1 MLSEKK
7 SSDVYV
13 SKIVNSLDHISLQS
27 WPRSVLYIVATPIGN
42 LGDITLR
49 ALFCLNIM
57 DLIAV
62 EDTRVSNVLFNF
74 YGIKKTL
81 ISAHK
86 YSEKEVAVKICK
98 ELKLGNRV
106 ALVSDA
112 GSPVISD
119 PGSTVIGLV
128 RDQGYKVMP
137 IPGASA
143 VTTALM
149 GAGITSYEN
158 PCYVFAGFVPNKHVQ
173 RLNFFKKH
181 KYLNMP
187 LVMFESPHRIISS
200 LKDLLDIFGPLRYIT
215 IARELTKKFEE
226 ISTFQ
231 LQYYLEKFAA
241 TYENKGEFVLIIH
254 SSQHHNNDEELIRS
268 FDDAILSLISEGL
281 SLSDIIKVL
290 AKTTSISK
298 SSLYEHSL
306 KLMSKIV

>member
-7 SSDVYV
+7 SSDAYV
-13 SKIVNSLDHISLQS
+13 NKIVNSLDHISLQS

-62 EDTRVSNVLFNF
+62 EDTRVSSILLNF

-86 YSEKEVAVKICK
+86 YSEKEVAVRICK

-106 ALVSDA
+106 ALISDA

-119 PGSTVIGLV
+119 PGSMVIKIV
-128 RDQGYKVMP
+128 RDQGYRIVP

-149 GAGITSYEN
+149 GAGITSYDN
-158 PCYVFAGFVPNKHVQ
+158 PCYIFSGFIPTKHIQ
-173 RLNFFKKH
+173 RLSFFKKN
-181 KYLNMP
+181 KNLNIP

-226 ISTFQ
+226 ISTFK
-231 LQYYLEKFAA
+231 LQDYSEKFAM
-241 TYENKGEFVLIIH
+241 TYDNKGEFVVIIH
-254 SSQHHNNDEELIRS
+254 SNQDHNSDEELIRS

-281 SLSDIIKVL
+281 YLSDIVKVI
-290 AKTTSISK
+290 AKTTGISK
-298 SSLYEHSL
+298 SRLYEHSL
-306 KLMSKIV
+306 KLVSKNA

>member
-7 SSDVYV
+7 YSDVYV
-13 SKIVNSLDHISLQS
+13 SKIVNSLDNISLQS

-62 EDTRVSNVLFNF
+62 EDTRVSNILFNF

-98 ELKLGNRV
+98 ELSSGNRV

-119 PGSTVIGLV
+119 PGSTVIEFV
-128 RDQGYKVMP
+128 RNQGYKVVP

-149 GAGITSYEN
+149 GAGITNYEN
-158 PCYVFAGFVPNKHVQ
+158 PGYFFAGFIPTKRIQ
-173 RLNFFKKH
+173 RLSFFKKN
-181 KYLNMP
+181 KNLNIP
-187 LVMFESPHRIISS
+187 LVMFDSPHRIVSS
-200 LKDLLDIFGPLRYIT
+200 LNDLLDIFGPLRLVT

-231 LQYYLEKFAA
+231 LQHYLEKFA
-241 TYENKGEFVLIIH
+241 TKYDNKGEFVVIIH
-254 SSQHHNNDEELIRS
+254 SSQDHNNNDELIGS
-268 FDDAILSLISEGL
+268 FDDDILSLISDGL
-281 SLSDIIKVL
+281 SLSDIIKVI
-290 AKTTSISK
+290 AKTTGVSK
-298 SSLYEHSL
+298 SKLYEHSI
-306 KLMSKIV
+306 KLVSKNV